1 VKHSSPPL
9 AFFVFLSSPI
19 VFQGIDIYFN
29 GEKCFSLAV
38 IGDKEEVSVLSLIS
52 QKRLNSSKKKSK

>member
-1 VKHSSPPL
+1 
-9 AFFVFLSSPI
+9 
-19 VFQGIDIYFN
+19 
-29 GEKCFSLAV
+29 V